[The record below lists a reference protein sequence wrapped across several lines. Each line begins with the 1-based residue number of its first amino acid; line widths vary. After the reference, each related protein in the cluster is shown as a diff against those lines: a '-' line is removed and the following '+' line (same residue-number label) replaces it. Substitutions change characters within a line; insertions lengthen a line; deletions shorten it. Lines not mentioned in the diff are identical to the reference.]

1 MPYAKLVE
9 ENVFTHICEVV
20 KLKTPTWGRGTI
32 TRNPQGHY
40 TLRKHKPKIKTRT
53 LEEPHSMSLI
63 FALLQKDYIVL
74 AADSRHTRGDR
85 SGGLYRNDQGIK
97 TVEVLRGHA
106 VLGFAGHDFGENL
119 LSQAT
124 RTGKLDADKTLEQ
137 VAHDFAAFA
146 RDEYDKQYSVID
158 DRNFQPTIEF
168 LLAGWSR
175 ALDGS
180 MVATAYTHRLPN
192 EVSCVEST
200 YPFRWFEIIG
210 KSCHGALYAL
220 HRFGIQELPIDA
232 ALRLSVFALRE
243 VCEQDTSTG
252 GSSQIYVLK
261 SGARV
266 VRQNAAEIGEL
277 EQIAKAAGEQLGNLL
292 LRRN

>member
-1 MPYAKLVE
+1 LKLD
-9 ENVFTHICEVV
+9 
-20 KLKTPTWGRGTI
+20 K
-32 TRNPQGHY
+32 PQGDY
-40 TLRKHKPKIKTRT
+40 TLRNRKPEIKTRT

-97 TVEVLRGHA
+97 TIEVLRGHA
-106 VLGFAGHDFGENL
+106 VLGFAGHDFGENV

-124 RTGKLDADKTLEQ
+124 RTGKLDVDKTLEQ
-137 VAHDFAAFA
+137 VARDFAAFA
-146 RDEYDKQYSVID
+146 RDEYDKQYNAID

-175 ALDGS
+175 AVNGS

-220 HRFGIQELPIDA
+220 HRFGNQELALDA
-232 ALRLSVFALRE
+232 ALKLSAFALRE

-252 GSSQIYVLK
+252 GSPQIYILK
-261 SGARV
+261 PDAKID
-266 VRQNAAEIGEL
+266 RQTAEEISKL
-277 EQIAKAAGEQLGNLL
+277 EQLAKTAGEQLENLL
-292 LRRN
+292 LRRD